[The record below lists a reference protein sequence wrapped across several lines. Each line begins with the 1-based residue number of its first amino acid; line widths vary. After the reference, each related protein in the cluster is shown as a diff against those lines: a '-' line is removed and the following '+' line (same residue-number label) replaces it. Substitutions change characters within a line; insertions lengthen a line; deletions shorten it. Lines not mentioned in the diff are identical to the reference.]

1 MLRPGCD
8 DATER
13 FVAALFIGVLLVTM
27 PLCAQNTPVPSSPFG
42 ETIEV
47 RRIITEVRVVTHD
60 GHPVVGLGPNDFSVR
75 VGGRPAKVESVLWIP
90 AGTELDAVA
99 PPAQPSEFEDE
110 GGPSILPPEGRLIVI
125 LFQYDFAQHQVRLRG
140 LMRMAPR
147 ASEFVANLGPN
158 DKVAVLV
165 FGSHL
170 ELRVDFTSD
179 HQSIA
184 EMITAPE
191 VLGGSF
197 DPSKMAEPS
206 LAEHLDPEN
215 ARQAADLAR
224 ALEIIGLAL
233 QEIPGTKS
241 LVLFGYAL
249 GEMTARNRITH
260 DDSYRK
266 AMEAL
271 AAGRTS
277 VFPLDITDADFH
289 SLEKGLRTI
298 ARDTGGFYYKTNV
311 FPDLAMRKLARVI
324 SSYYELSLIP
334 PPGIG
339 PEYIIKVRVDRSK
352 TEVSVRQDHASPP
365 VR

>member
-1 MLRPGCD
+1 MKHLFP
-8 DATER
+8 T
-13 FVAALFIGVLLVTM
+13 LFIGFFLLATT
-27 PLCAQNTPVPSSPFG
+27 LCAQDTPLSPTPFG

-47 RRIITEVRVVTHD
+47 RRIVTEVRVVSHD
-60 GHPVVGLGPNDFSVR
+60 GSPVLGLGPNDFSVR
-75 VGGRPAKVESVLWIP
+75 VGGRPVEVESVLWIP
-90 AGTELDAVA
+90 SGSGTGRRPA
-99 PPAQPSEFEDE
+99 PDQPPEIRDG

-147 ASEFVANLGPN
+147 ASEFVGGLGPH

-197 DPSKMAEPS
+197 DPSKQADPS
-206 LAEHLDPEN
+206 LADHLDPED
-215 ARQAADLAR
+215 ARQAADMAR

-311 FPDLAMRKLARVI
+311 FPDLAMSRLARVI

-339 PEYIIKVRVDRSK
+339 REYTIKVKVDRPK